1 MIDFDNSMKKLR
13 AVNGYLG
20 SAVLNYSGETL
31 YIDNENTGTDI
42 AYSASIF
49 NDAFRMIS
57 ESSLDVGF
65 SEASSIE
72 TKTHDGHV
80 FLINSAGEF
89 GQDNFTKLNVF
100 SIFRDDGNVALAKM
114 IMDKASQAMSQEMGR
129 L

>member
-1 MIDFDNSMKKLR
+1 MIDFDKSMKRLR

-31 YIDNENTGTDI
+31 FLDNDNTGTDI

-49 NDAFRMIS
+49 NDAYRMVS

-72 TKTHDGHV
+72 AKTLDGHV

-89 GQDNFTKLNVF
+89 SSDNNTKLNVF

-114 IMDKASQAMSQEMGR
+114 IMDKASKTMSIELGKI
-129 L
+129 

>member
-13 AVNGYLG
+13 SVNGYLG

-31 YIDNENTGTDI
+31 YIDNDNTGTDI

-49 NDAFRMIS
+49 NDAFRMIT

-89 GQDNFTKLNVF
+89 GQDSFSKINVF

-114 IMDKASQAMSQEMGR
+114 IMEKASQAMSQELGR

>member
-1 MIDFDNSMKKLR
+1 MIDFNNTMKRLR

-42 AYSASIF
+42 PYSASIF
-49 NDAFRMIS
+49 NDAYRMVS

-72 TKTHDGHV
+72 AKTLDGHV
-80 FLINSAGEF
+80 FLINSAG
-89 GQDNFTKLNVF
+89 QLSDDNFSKINVF
-100 SIFRDDGNVALAKM
+100 AIFRDDGNVALAKM
-114 IMDKASQAMSQEMGR
+114 VMDKAAKNMSDELSKM
-129 L
+129 

>member
-1 MIDFDNSMKKLR
+1 MIDFDKSMKRLR
-13 AVNGYLG
+13 AVSGYLG

-31 YIDNENTGTDI
+31 YIDNGNTGTDI
-42 AYSASIF
+42 PYSASIF
-49 NDAFRMIS
+49 NDVFRMVT

-72 TKTHDGHV
+72 AKTHDGHV

-89 GQDNFTKLNVF
+89 NNDSFAKINVF
-100 SIFRDDGNVALAKM
+100 AIFRDDGNVALAKM
-114 IMDKASQAMSQEMGR
+114 IIDKASKTMTQELGR

>member
-13 AVNGYLG
+13 SVNGYLG

-31 YIDNENTGTDI
+31 YIDNDNTGTDI

-49 NDAFRMIS
+49 NDAYRMVS

-72 TKTHDGHV
+72 AKTLDGHV

-89 GQDNFTKLNVF
+89 STDNNTKLNVF
-100 SIFRDDGNVALAKM
+100 AIFRDDGNVALAKM
-114 IMDKASQAMSQEMGR
+114 IMDKASKSMSIELGKI
-129 L
+129 

>member
-1 MIDFDNSMKKLR
+1 MIDFNDAMKRLR

-49 NDAFRMIS
+49 NDAYRMVS

-72 TKTHDGHV
+72 AKTLDGHV
-80 FLINSAGEF
+80 FLINSAG
-89 GQDNFTKLNVF
+89 QLSDDNFAKLNVF
-100 SIFRDDGNVALAKM
+100 AIFRDDGNVALAKM
-114 IMDKASQAMSQEMGR
+114 VMDKAAKKMSEELGQM
-129 L
+129 